1 MGVEW
6 NSDKAAA
13 NAKKHGVDF
22 ADAALALEDPRAV
35 TIEDPDSIDEGRY
48 ISLGMDPNG
57 RVLVTIFTYRSDN
70 VRVISSRKA
79 SKQER
84 RRYEERK

>member
-22 ADAALALEDPRAV
+22 ADAALALEDPRGV
-35 TIEDPDSIDEGRY
+35 TIDDPDSDEQRY
-48 ISLGMDPNG
+48 ISLGMDPDG
-57 RVLVTIFTYRSDN
+57 RVLVTIFTYPL
-70 VRVISSRKA
+70 
-79 SKQER
+79 SK
-84 RRYEERK
+84 